1 MRRLGIHSFVWTGG
15 GTQAMLEE
23 AMENSAACGYHLI
36 EFAYLRPEKFD
47 LDRLARKAEALG
59 LEIAVTMGL
68 PLGADVSSED
78 AAVVKAGE
86 DLLTGAVAAV
96 RDIGG
101 TKLGGIL
108 YSAHTKYSTMP
119 SDRGRKNSIAAIART
134 ADAAKTAGVD
144 LVLEVVNRF
153 ETNLLNTAAQGL
165 DFIKAT
171 GSDHVRLHL
180 DTFHMN
186 IEEANPAAAIRL
198 AGDKIG
204 YFHIGESNRGYLG
217 DGVIDF
223 DRIFDALLDIDYE
236 RDVTFESFSSAVVD
250 EGLSLACAIW
260 RDTWTE
266 NMPLA
271 SHAKAFIDLKMEE
284 AVRRRTTNAR
294 P

>member
-23 AMENSAACGYHLI
+23 AMENSAACGYRLI

-47 LDRLARKAEALG
+47 LDRLAKRARSLD

-68 PLGADVSSED
+68 PSSADVSSEE
-78 AAVVKAGE
+78 AGVVKAGE
-86 DLLTGAVAAV
+86 ELLANAVAAV

-119 SDRGRKNSIAAIART
+119 SDRGRKNSIAAIAKT
-134 ADAAKTAGVD
+134 ADAAKTANVD

-153 ETNLLNTAAQGL
+153 ETNLLNTTAQGL

-171 GSDHVRLHL
+171 GSDHVTLHL

-186 IEEANPAAAIRL
+186 IEEVNPTEVQYI
-198 AGDKIG
+198 
-204 YFHIGESNRGYLG
+204 
-217 DGVIDF
+217 
-223 DRIFDALLDIDYE
+223 
-236 RDVTFESFSSAVVD
+236 SA
-250 EGLSLACAIW
+250 
-260 RDTWTE
+260 
-266 NMPLA
+266 
-271 SHAKAFIDLKMEE
+271 KK
-284 AVRRRTTNAR
+284 
-294 P
+294 